1 MAYVFRFHT
10 GKNLKGWEDSNP
22 LNDVAIK
29 AIEDPNGAHSSREIT
44 SIPSPFARIDLV
56 KTAFKEVANLDPD
69 GDTIFHKMV
78 SDALDIGQIFFEAEK
93 YSDKIEIISWDRKGD
108 LDRLIESSNPQHR
121 MLGESLRLYLEQDQE
136 TYNFNALEKIYL
148 INYTGGD
155 EPINIIGGTSPSTLF
170 FTSANKYELQGFQ
183 IGNDILLDD
192 EYKPLY
198 QRDPDY
204 IKYLFALRK
213 NIPRF
218 SSKMAELDNYF
229 DQTYKHL
236 SRELKDKVGQLE
248 DYYKNLPNLNIAGG
262 GEIVEVLG
270 VNLKKAKGKQDTIKD
285 SDFVIKS
292 ERETNEDYPPL
303 VLPNETFN
311 GGLKYVTAPWE
322 SNSKAP
328 HFDSLALDK
337 RTLPADGN
345 KYPYLT
351 ISDFMEPV
359 LIRTE
364 FPVDKS
370 YFLDGAYKSNNE
382 EQKGYLLPLKP
393 LFFKYF
399 TVDSLKQTINGE
411 KRFELKPI
419 SGGYVEAVLRIP
431 IQQNQHI
438 TFRRTFSNPINQA
451 HKPEFDEKANKG
463 TIIENRINLGITP
476 FYKFPDTIHQ
486 EYNVALYDADFIFD
500 NNRFELNYFDAENKS
515 VPMEKIHHVQRRFK
529 AEETYNMYGEVVK
542 SNFEY
547 IQLKHNFAS
556 GVLVPQFFDRIGG
569 TSQFD
574 FSIDFGTTNTH
585 IEYSIDKGK
594 PKPLEIEKAEKF
606 HIGSLIAFK
615 DFKEGYLKALRDDLI
630 PEEIHSDGNYQFP
643 QRTAINYHKKTNFNQ
658 PVFSLANISIPF
670 KYEKESFDLNSKVKT
685 NLKWNSNTSENQKIL
700 ISFFEELIKI
710 IRNKIL
716 LNGGDIENTQITWSY
731 PASMLKYQLNL
742 MENDWQDLIHRYLG
756 EKVSIRKVCESLTPF
771 YYYTSFEGIQA
782 MEKPLVSIDI
792 GGGTSDVAVYREE
805 SPILF
810 SSYKFAGD
818 AIFGDNFNRNINLNG
833 FVNKY
838 YSKVIQKLEQNEQ
851 QVLIEALNKIKASDS
866 SHDVINAF
874 FSLKDNKS
882 LNDRNIDVD
891 FLQFLR
897 TDNDFKIIFLL
908 FYTSQLYHIAQLLKT
923 KQIPVP
929 GVISFSGTA
938 SKLLTIIDAGRNHDN
953 LKRLAAETFKYVFE
967 LERNPEIDIRL
978 PDNPKEISSKGGLS
992 IGDDYQLDL
1001 DDIKET
1007 LITNSQLQSQNGSRI
1022 SYERVKEYEERAIA
1036 SFDAFLDFFF
1046 ELNKSFSYRDNFG
1059 VEKASLDFA
1068 GEFLNKKKINALKT
1082 GIKNKLD
1089 EISNE
1094 SDEEINET
1102 LFFYPLVGTL
1112 GELAYELDKKK
1123 VN

>member
-10 GKNLKGWEDSNP
+10 GKNLKGWDISNP
-22 LNDVAIK
+22 LNEVAIK

-56 KTAFKEVANLDPD
+56 KTAFKEVANIGPD

-78 SDALDIGQIFFEAEK
+78 SDAFDIGQIFFEADK
-93 YSDKIEIISWDRKGD
+93 YADKIEIISWDRKGD
-108 LDRLIESSNPQHR
+108 LERLIDSSNPQHR
-121 MLGESLRLYLEQDQE
+121 MLGESLRLYLEQDQD
-136 TYNFNALEKIYL
+136 TYNFNALEKLYL
-148 INYTGGD
+148 INYTQGP

-170 FTSANKYELQGFQ
+170 FTSANKYELHGFQ

-198 QRDPDY
+198 LRDPEY
-204 IKYLFALRK
+204 IKYLFSIRN
-213 NIPRF
+213 NIPGF
-218 SSKMAELDNYF
+218 SSKMTELDNYF
-229 DQTYKHL
+229 EVTYKHL
-236 SRELKDKVGQLE
+236 SRELKNQVGQLNNH
-248 DYYKNLPNLNIAGG
+248 YQNLPNLNIAGG

-270 VNLKKAKGKQDTIKD
+270 VNLKKAKGKQDAIKD
-285 SDFVIKS
+285 SDFVIKA
-292 ERETNEDYPPL
+292 ERENNEDYPPL

-311 GGLKYVTAPWE
+311 GGLKYVSAPWE

-328 HFDSLALDK
+328 HFDRKELDQ
-337 RTLPADGN
+337 RILPVDGN

-351 ISDFMEPV
+351 ISDFLEPV

-364 FPVDKS
+364 FPVDKT
-370 YFLDGAYKSNNE
+370 YFLDGGFKSNDD
-382 EQKGYLLPLKP
+382 EQKGFLLPLKP
-393 LFFKYF
+393 LYFKYF
-399 TVDSLKQTINGE
+399 PVDSLKQTINGE
-411 KRFELKPI
+411 KRFELK
-419 SGGYVEAVLRIP
+419 SRTGGYVEAVLRIP
-431 IQQNQHI
+431 IQKDQHI
-438 TFRRTFSNPINQA
+438 TFRRTFSNPVNQA

-476 FYKFPDTIHQ
+476 FYKFPDAIHQ
-486 EYNVALYDADFIFD
+486 EYNVALYDADFIFH
-500 NNRFELNYFDAENKS
+500 NYRFELNYFDAENKS
-515 VPMEKIHHVQRRFK
+515 VPMEKIHQVQRRFK
-529 AEETYNMYGEVVK
+529 EEETFNMFGEVVK
-542 SNFEY
+542 SNFDY

-585 IEYSIDKGK
+585 IEYAIDGGK
-594 PKPLEIEKAEKF
+594 PQPLEIEKTEKY

-615 DFKEGYLKALRDDLI
+615 DLKEGYLKALRDDLI
-630 PEEIHSDGNYQFP
+630 PEEIHSEGNYQFP

-685 NLKWNSNTSENQKIL
+685 NLKWNSSSTENQKIL
-700 ISFFEELIKI
+700 VSFFEELIKI

-731 PASMLKYQLNL
+731 PASMLKFQLSL
-742 MENDWQDLIHRYLG
+742 MENDWQELIHTYLG
-756 EKVSIRKVCESLTPF
+756 EKVNIRSVCESLTPF
-771 YYYTSFEGIQA
+771 YYYTNFEGIKA
-782 MEKPLVSIDI
+782 MEKPLISIDI
-792 GGGTSDVAVYREE
+792 GGGTSDVAVYKEE

-838 YSKVIQKLEQNEQ
+838 YSKVIQKLDENDQR
-851 QVLIEALNKIKASDS
+851 VLIEAVNKIKDSNS

-891 FLQFLR
+891 FLHFLK
-897 TDNDFKIIFLL
+897 TDKDFKVIFLL
-908 FYTSQLYHIAQLLKT
+908 FYTSQIYHIAQLLKT
-923 KQIPVP
+923 KNIPVP

-938 SKLLTIIDAGRNHDN
+938 SKLLNIIDAGRSHDN
-953 LKRLAAETFKYVFE
+953 LKRLAAETFKYVFN
-967 LERNPEIDIRL
+967 LDNNPEIDIKL
-978 PDNPKEISSKGGLS
+978 PKNPKEISSKGGLS
-992 IGDDYQLDL
+992 IGDHHQLKL

-1007 LITNSQLQSQNGSRI
+1007 LITNSQLQSQNGSKI
-1022 SYERVKEYEERAIA
+1022 SYEKVREFESNAIE
-1036 SFDAFLDFFF
+1036 SFDAFLEVFFN
-1046 ELNKSFSYRDNFG
+1046 LNKSFSYRDNFG

-1068 GEFLNKKKINALKT
+1068 EKFLHKNKVNALKT
-1082 GIKNKLD
+1082 GIKNKLN
-1089 EISNE
+1089 EMSNE

-1112 GELAYELDKKK
+1112 GELAYELEKNK

>member
-10 GKNLKGWEDSNP
+10 GRNLKGWEDSNP
-22 LNDVAIK
+22 LNEVAIK

-56 KTAFKEVANLDPD
+56 KTAFKEVSNIGPD
-69 GDTIFHKMV
+69 GNTIFHKMV
-78 SDALDIGQIFFEAEK
+78 SDALDIGQIFFEADK
-93 YSDKIEIISWDRKGD
+93 YADKIEIISWDRKGD

-136 TYNFNALEKIYL
+136 TYNFDALSKIYL
-148 INYTGGD
+148 INYTRGP
-155 EPINIIGGTSPSTLF
+155 EPLNIIGGTSPSTLF
-170 FTSANKYELQGFQ
+170 FTSANKYELEGFQ
-183 IGNDILLDD
+183 IGNDVLLDD
-192 EYKPLY
+192 DYHPLY
-198 QRDPDY
+198 QRDEEF
-204 IKYLFALRK
+204 IKYLFALRN
-213 NIPRF
+213 NIPNF
-218 SSKMAELDNYF
+218 SSKMPELDNYF
-229 DQTYKHL
+229 ELTYKHL
-236 SRELKDKVGQLE
+236 SRELKDQVGQLG
-248 DYYKNLPNLNIAGG
+248 DHYKNLPNLNISGG

-270 VNLKKAKGKQDTIKD
+270 INLKKAKGKQDLIKE

-292 ERETNEDYPPL
+292 ERSIQEEYLPL
-303 VLPNETFN
+303 VLPNEIYN
-311 GGLKYVTAPWE
+311 ASLKYVSAPWDP
-322 SNSKAP
+322 NNKAP
-328 HFDSLALDK
+328 HNDSRDLDQ

-351 ISDFMEPV
+351 ISDFLEPV

-364 FPVDKS
+364 FPVDKN
-370 YFLDGAYKSNNE
+370 YFLDGGFKPLDDE
-382 EQKGYLLPLKP
+382 KKGFLLPLKP

-399 TVDSLKQTINGE
+399 SVDTLKNTINGE
-411 KRFELKPI
+411 KVFEMNPLANN
-419 SGGYVEAVLRIP
+419 YVEAILRIP
-431 IQQNQHI
+431 IQKDAHI
-438 TFRRTFSNPINQA
+438 TFRRTYANPVNQA
-451 HKPEFDEKANKG
+451 HKPEYDINANKG
-463 TIIENRINLGITP
+463 AIIENRINLGITP
-476 FYKFPDTIHQ
+476 FYKFPDSIHQ
-486 EYNVALYDADFIFD
+486 EYNIALYDADFVFD
-500 NNRFELNYFDAENKS
+500 NNRFELHYFDAENKA
-515 VPMEKIHHVQRRFK
+515 VPMEKIHQVQRRFK
-529 AEETYNMYGEVVK
+529 QEETYNMFGEVVK
-542 SNFEY
+542 SNFDY

-556 GVLVPQFFDRIGG
+556 GILVPQFFERIGG

-585 IEYSIDKGK
+585 IEYAIEKGK
-594 PKPLEIEKAEKF
+594 PKPLEIEKSEKY

-615 DFKEGYLKALRDDLI
+615 NFEEVYLKALRDDLF
-630 PEEIHSDGNYQFP
+630 PEEIHSDDNYQFP
-643 QRTAINYHKKTNFNQ
+643 QRTAINYHKQTNFNQ

-670 KYEKESFDLNSKVKT
+670 KYEKESFDLNSKVRT
-685 NLKWNSNTSENQKIL
+685 NLKWNSATGEDQKIL

-716 LNGGDIENTQITWSY
+716 LNGGDLANTQITWSY

-742 MENDWQDLIHRYLG
+742 MENDWQEIISTYLG
-756 EKVSIRKVCESLTPF
+756 EKVKIRKVCESLTP
-771 YYYTSFEGIQA
+771 YYYYYKFEGIPA

-805 SPILF
+805 APILF

-818 AIFGDNFNRNINLNG
+818 AIFGDNFNRNINING

-838 YSKVIQKLEQNEQ
+838 YSKVIQKLDENDQR
-851 QVLIEALNKIKASDS
+851 VLIEAVNKIKDSNS

-897 TDNDFKIIFLL
+897 TDKEFKIIFLL
-908 FYTSQLYHIAQLLKT
+908 FYVSQIYHIAQLLKS
-923 KQIPVP
+923 KMIPIP

-938 SKLLTIIDAGRNHDN
+938 SKLLTIIDAGRNHEN
-953 LKRLAAETFKYVFE
+953 LKYLASETFRYVFE
-967 LERNPEIDIRL
+967 KEKLPDIDIKL

-992 IGDDYQLDL
+992 ISNEHKFNLDE
-1001 DDIKET
+1001 IKET
-1007 LITNSQLQSQNGSRI
+1007 LITNSQLQSQNNSRI
-1022 SYERVKEYEERAIA
+1022 SYEKIKEFESTAIQ
-1036 SFDAFLDFFF
+1036 SFDEFLKYFF
-1046 ELNKSFSYRDNFG
+1046 ELNKTYSFRDNFG
-1059 VEKASLDFA
+1059 IEKATLDFTL
-1068 GEFLNKKKINALKT
+1068 EFLNKKKVNALKT
-1082 GIKNKLD
+1082 GIKNKLN

-1112 GELAYELDKKK
+1112 GELAYELEKKK